1 METTTSGLR
10 ILVAEDTLS
19 TAFTLRKMLE
29 KLGHTVEVV
38 LNGLAAVDVLCDFR
52 PHVVILDIGM
62 PGMDGYEVTRRIR
75 LEPGYQ
81 AVPIMVVSSRGAAD
95 DIALAREAGVD
106 QYLIKPIDSTQ
117 LAAALQVLAA
127 DRIHEPCW
135 ALVA

>member
-52 PHVVILDIGM
+52 PQVVILDIGM
-62 PGMDGYEVTRRIR
+62 PGLDGYEVTRRIR

-127 DRIHEPCW
+127 DRIH
-135 ALVA
+135 

>member
-1 METTTSGLR
+1 MARAACAAARGVHLNRAMETTTSGLR

-52 PHVVILDIGM
+52 PQVVILDIGM

-75 LEPGYQ
+75 LEPRPGRP
-81 AVPIMVVSSRGAAD
+81 AGRGRRGAP
-95 DIALAREAGVD
+95 GG
-106 QYLIKPIDSTQ
+106 
-117 LAAALQVLAA
+117 
-127 DRIHEPCW
+127 
-135 ALVA
+135 